1 MRMGR
6 GTGDREVSKGDIEKA
21 LFHRIDGVTFDDARL
36 LEDYRASGGSG
47 ALGEF
52 VLALS
57 LAHTVVPEG
66 GGRGCEPSRVRYLA
80 ESPDEGALVNFARSV
95 GWFFHSRTPDS
106 LTVNVHGEDKVF
118 KMLNV
123 NKFTSSRGRMSVV
136 IGREGGQGGGVLY
149 CKGADSVMYNH
160 MKPGERRKVEDKVR
174 GYAGEGLRTL
184 VVAKRVLTAEEWNKY
199 DAMFQAASTALEGRE
214 EALEAAA
221 DVIEH
226 DLELLGVTA
235 IEDKLQ
241 DEVPGE
247 KFDQSSQAAQRIPE
261 GDVAPILCLF
271 DQGLDAH
278 LIGRWTT
285 FRIAIFRV
293 SPAIWHAL
301 RLLFF

>member
-6 GTGDREVSKGDIEKA
+6 GTGDRGVFKGDIEKA
-21 LFHRIDGVTFDDARL
+21 QFHRIDGVTFDDARL

-66 GGRGCEPSRVRYLA
+66 GGKGCEPSRVKYQA

-95 GWFFHSRTPDS
+95 GWFFHTRASDS
-106 LTVNVHGEDKVF
+106 VTVNVHGEDKEF
-118 KMLNV
+118 KVLNV
-123 NKFTSSRGRMSVV
+123 NRFTSSRGRMSVV
-136 IGREGGQGGGVLY
+136 IGREGGEGGGVLY
-149 CKGADSVMYNH
+149 CKGADSVMYKH
-160 MKPGERRKVEDKVR
+160 MKHGERIKVEDKVR

-184 VVAKRVLTAEEWNKY
+184 VVAKRVLTAEEWREYNS
-199 DAMFQAASTALEGRE
+199 MFQAASTALEGRE

-221 DVIEH
+221 DEIEH

-241 DEVPGE
+241 HEVMGE
-247 KFDQSSQAAQRIPE
+247 NF
-261 GDVAPILCLF
+261 
-271 DQGLDAH
+271 
-278 LIGRWTT
+278 
-285 FRIAIFRV
+285 
-293 SPAIWHAL
+293 
-301 RLLFF
+301 